1 MAHRRTTG
9 VSAVSALLAAA
20 VLALGGC
27 DSGSSSDAGSDRGGK
42 PSDGPSVIVPG
53 KPGEGARTM
62 SAEDAAEKRADDD
75 RPNAADFTY
84 AQMMVVHHAQALEM
98 TRLAPK
104 RAASAKVRGLAERI
118 TAAQRPEIDAMKA
131 WLKHH
136 GGPRGSSSGH
146 HHDTMPGMATD
157 AQLAE
162 LRAARGKEFDQ
173 LFLTLMTTHHQG
185 AVTMATD
192 ALAQGN
198 NVQIEEMANE
208 VVVQQ
213 SAEIER
219 MRKMG

>member
-9 VSAVSALLAAA
+9 VSAVGALLAAA
-20 VLALGGC
+20 VLTLGGC
-27 DSGSSSDAGSDRGGK
+27 DSGASSDAGSGRGGK

-104 RAASAKVRGLAERI
+104 RAESAKVRGLAERI

-136 GGPRGSSSGH
+136 GGPRRNASGH

-157 AQLAE
+157 AQLGE